1 MKLTKEEKKL
11 LAIERLFN
19 KFREHFPTVSYMS
32 MRTFAPASYTKINTK
47 ENIFPFVLY
56 VVTQENSGTKSR
68 SYSWEQG
75 VSDDEYAL
83 YDKNDESYG
92 YYQVK
97 GFVQNILP
105 EAFKGKAFYQEEVDL
120 DIHNLPSVLAHIKIK
135 ASAIELEQGLPIN
148 KQNEARR
155 LKV

>member
-11 LAIERLFN
+11 LAIERLFTN
-19 KFREHFPTVSYMS
+19 FQEQFPTVSYMS
-32 MRTFAPASYTKINTK
+32 MRTFSPASYTKVNTK

-68 SYSWEQG
+68 SYSWEKG

-97 GFVQNILP
+97 EFVKNILP
-105 EAFKGKAFYQEEVDL
+105 EAFKGKSFYQEEVDL
-120 DIHNLPSVLAHIKIK
+120 DIHNLPSAVEHIKIK
-135 ASAIELEQGLPIN
+135 ASAIELEEGLPIN
-148 KQNEARR
+148 KKSETRR